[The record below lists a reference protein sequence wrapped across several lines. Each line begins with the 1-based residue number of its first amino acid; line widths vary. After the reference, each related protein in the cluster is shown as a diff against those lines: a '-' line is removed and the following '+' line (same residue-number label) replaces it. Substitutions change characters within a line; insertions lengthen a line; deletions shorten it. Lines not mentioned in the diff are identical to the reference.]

1 MATRIAVD
9 VGGTFTDLAL
19 VDLDNNLR
27 ISKSPTTPADHAQGV
42 LNCVDLVAEQ
52 MNRPAQE
59 VMGECNYFAH
69 GSTIVTNA
77 VIEGKVAKIGLLLT
91 KGFRDIL
98 TCREG
103 GKDDPVQYARG
114 LCRTICT
121 ALPDPTGDRADRC
134 RGPGSGSLG

>member
-19 VDLDNNLR
+19 VDQDNNLR
-27 ISKSPTTPADHAQGV
+27 ISKSPTTPADHAEGV

-52 MNRPAQE
+52 VGRPAAE

-77 VIEGKVAKIGLLLT
+77 VIEGKVAKIGFLVT
-91 KGFRDIL
+91 RGFRDIL
-98 TCREG
+98 TCRRG
-103 GKDDPVQYARG
+103 RQRRSLQHARG
-114 LCRTICT
+114 LSKALCPP
-121 ALPDPTGDRADRC
+121 LPDPAGDREDEC
-134 RGPGSGSLG
+134 